1 VALGPRYYCYYYHYP
16 LVVAF
21 VEALLV
27 AGVVRPA
34 PVLMGVAAG
43 VVRPAVVLVPVL
55 ARAAASALEA
65 AVLALGVEAL
75 GVVLSG

>member
-1 VALGPRYYCYYYHYP
+1 MAE
-16 LVVAF
+16 VVH
-21 VEALLV
+21 
-27 AGVVRPA
+27 PA
-34 PVLMGVAAG
+34 PVLMGVAAE
-43 VVRPAVVLVPVL
+43 VVRPAAALVPVL